1 MPASSSRLGRKIHR
15 ESTGSR
21 TPACTTCRERRVKC
35 SGGSPCTACLRK
47 AAWEGRPPPAACS
60 YNGGIVPQR
69 KTGPPPPELAA
80 TAPHF
85 GAEASTS
92 SAAISSATSPSA
104 KGVKKGPLQ
113 KGLACLACKQRRVR
127 CDGQKPACSACT
139 KYNRAGQSCVYRAD
153 LYLQRQKEEE
163 ERARRSEEGAAEAL
177 HSHEEQ
183 TPVPED
189 GVSND
194 IQVDEQMPT
203 SETEPPL
210 VAIHGLPVILPPL
223 PPLPAP
229 PQSDAPIHSALFSE
243 APEYSPPAA
252 SFVPSAD
259 GYFGILHPRSSS
271 LSSSCSSSTRDSLSL
286 CNTQPSSPAFSASDL
301 SVDWDLLSLSSCS
314 SWPSPSTPW
323 LLGGCARPHSLLR
336 LTNYPPVPYPA
347 PQPTAAA
354 EQGAIN
360 PHWTEATSPL
370 SIPPLELEGM
380 SLWDHHHHR
389 QPTACGAGD
398 AMQAFAAQ
406 KDDTPMPG
414 SMEQTL
420 TLPMVP
426 AFAVDWPAAG

>member
-1 MPASSSRLGRKIHR
+1 M
-15 ESTGSR
+15 
-21 TPACTTCRERRVKC
+21 
-35 SGGSPCTACLRK
+35 
-47 AAWEGRPPPAACS
+47 
-60 YNGGIVPQR
+60 
-69 KTGPPPPELAA
+69 
-80 TAPHF
+80 
-85 GAEASTS
+85 
-92 SAAISSATSPSA
+92 
-104 KGVKKGPLQ
+104 
-113 KGLACLACKQRRVR
+113 
-127 CDGQKPACSACT
+127 
-139 KYNRAGQSCVYRAD
+139 YRAD

-163 ERARRSEEGAAEAL
+163 ERARRGEEEGAIEAL

-189 GVSND
+189 GVSGD
-194 IQVDEQMPT
+194 IQVDEQVPT
-203 SETEPPL
+203 SETGASRAANTKSRCSLTPASPEPPL

-229 PQSDAPIHSALFSE
+229 PQPDAPIHSALFSA
-243 APEYSPPAA
+243 APEYSPPPAPTSL

-271 LSSSCSSSTRDSLSL
+271 LSSSCSSSTRDSLSQ

-347 PQPTAAA
+347 PQPPAV

-380 SLWDHHHHR
+380 SLWDHHHR
-389 QPTACGAGD
+389 QQPTACGAGD

-406 KDDTPMPG
+406 RDDTPMPG

-426 AFAVDWPAAG
+426 AFAGDWPVAGQ

>member
-21 TPACTTCRERRVKC
+21 TPACTT
-35 SGGSPCTACLRK
+35 
-47 AAWEGRPPPAACS
+47 
-60 YNGGIVPQR
+60 
-69 KTGPPPPELAA
+69 
-80 TAPHF
+80 
-85 GAEASTS
+85 
-92 SAAISSATSPSA
+92 
-104 KGVKKGPLQ
+104 
-113 KGLACLACKQRRVR
+113 CKQRRVR

-163 ERARRSEEGAAEAL
+163 ERARRGEEGAVEAL

-189 GVSND
+189 GASSD

-203 SETEPPL
+203 SET
-210 VAIHGLPVILPPL
+210 A
-223 PPLPAP
+223 
-229 PQSDAPIHSALFSE
+229 

-252 SFVPSAD
+252 PFVPSAD

-347 PQPTAAA
+347 PQPPAAA

-380 SLWDHHHHR
+380 SLWDHHHQQQ

-406 KDDTPMPG
+406 RDDTPMPG

-426 AFAVDWPAAG
+426 AFAGDWPAAGQ